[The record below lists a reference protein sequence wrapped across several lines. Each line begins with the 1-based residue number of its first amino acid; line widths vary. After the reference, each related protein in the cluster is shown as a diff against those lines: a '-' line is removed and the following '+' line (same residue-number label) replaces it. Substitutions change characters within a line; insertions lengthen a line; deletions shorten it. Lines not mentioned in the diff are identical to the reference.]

1 MPASRPSYTPVD
13 LSQVRTRPLGE
24 RTNKV
29 DRSQFARPGQA
40 GRSVADLLAGL
51 PQQLGARDLLQVVAA
66 VVTAYRRGKPVIWGM
81 GGHVIKTG
89 ISPLIIDLMQRGVVR
104 ALALNG
110 GASIHDVEIALI
122 GATSEDVQA
131 GLRDGSF
138 GMWEETG
145 RFYNRAV
152 NERRGGLG
160 RRLGEALLADQAP
173 NCDLSVLATAA
184 ALGIPATVHLTLGA
198 DIVHMHPEADGARL
212 GEATFEDFRLLA
224 AVVADL
230 GNGGVYLNVGSAVA
244 LPEVFLKALT
254 VARNLGHRV
263 EQFTTANFDMLS
275 HYRPLQ
281 NVVRRPTE
289 GVGQGF
295 SLLGQHE
302 VLLPLFYQAI
312 IEQVGA

>member
-1 MPASRPSYTPVD
+1 MTAHPYQPID
-13 LSQVRTRPLGE
+13 LTQVRTRPLTD
-24 RTNKV
+24 RPNKV
-29 DRSQFARPGQA
+29 DRSQFARPGQP
-40 GRSVADLLAGL
+40 GRTVADLIAGL
-51 PQQLGARDLLQVVAA
+51 PHQLGALELRAVVAA
-66 VVTAYRRGKPVIWGM
+66 VVRAYRLGKPVIWGM

-89 ISPLIIDLMQRGVVR
+89 ISPLIIDLMERGVVR

-122 GATSEDVQA
+122 GGTSEDVQE

-145 RFYNRAV
+145 RFYTQAV
-152 NERRGGLG
+152 NERHGGLG
-160 RRLGEALLADQAP
+160 RRLGEALVASNAP
-173 NCDLSVLATAA
+173 NRELSVLARAYD
-184 ALGIPATVHLTLGA
+184 LGLPATVHLTLGA
-198 DIVHMHPEADGARL
+198 DIVHMHPHADGAAL
-212 GEATFEDFRLLA
+212 GAATFEDFRLLC

-230 GNGGVYLNVGSAVA
+230 GGGGVYLNVGSAVA

-254 VARNLGHRV
+254 VARNLGHPV
-263 EQFTTANFDMLS
+263 TDFTTANFDMIQ

-281 NVVRRPTE
+281 NVVRRPTD
-289 GVGQGF
+289 GVGHGHVVI
-295 SLLGQHE
+295 GQHE

>member
-1 MPASRPSYTPVD
+1 
-13 LSQVRTRPLGE
+13 
-24 RTNKV
+24 
-29 DRSQFARPGQA
+29 
-40 GRSVADLLAGL
+40 
-51 PQQLGARDLLQVVAA
+51 
-66 VVTAYRRGKPVIWGM
+66 M

-104 ALALNG
+104 AIALNG
-110 GASIHDVEIALI
+110 GASIHDLEIALI

-160 RRLGEALLADQAP
+160 RRLGEALLAAQAP
-173 NCDLSVLATAA
+173 NGDLSVLATAA

-230 GNGGVYLNVGSAVA
+230 GDGGVYLNVGSAVA

>member
-1 MPASRPSYTPVD
+1 MATSHPYRPLD
-13 LSQVRTRPLGE
+13 LRQVRTRPLGE
-24 RTNKV
+24 RPNKV
-29 DRSQFARPGQA
+29 DLRHFARPGQP
-40 GRSVADLLAGL
+40 GRSVADLLDGL
-51 PQQLGARDLLQVVAA
+51 PHQLGAVALRAVVAA
-66 VVTAYRRGKPVIWGM
+66 VVRAYHLGKPVIWGM

-89 ISPLIIDLMQRGVVR
+89 ISPLIIDLMERGVVR

-110 GASIHDVEIALI
+110 GASIHDIEIALI
-122 GATSEDVQA
+122 GGTSEDVQE

-138 GMWEETG
+138 GMWQETG

-160 RRLGEALLADQAP
+160 RRLGEALVESEAP
-173 NCDLSVLATAA
+173 NREFSVLARAVE
-184 ALGIPATVHLTLGA
+184 LGVPATVHITLGA
-198 DIVHMHPEADGARL
+198 DIVHMHPEADGAAL
-212 GEATFEDFRLLA
+212 GEAAFEDFRLFS

-230 GNGGVYLNVGSAVA
+230 GGGGVYLNVGSAVA

-254 VARNLGHRV
+254 VARNLGHPV
-263 EQFTTANFDMLS
+263 ADFTTANFDMTQ

-281 NVVRRPTE
+281 NVVRRPTA
-289 GVGQGF
+289 GVGEGHT
-295 SLLGQHE
+295 LTGQHE